1 MRTVLFDILNEGINL
16 GASDWH
22 LKENDDIFMR
32 IDSSLV
38 PTTHHITSEIINEFI
53 SQIATKDMIEKYNK
67 TGDLDLS
74 FVEDNIG
81 RLRINIHK
89 QRCLRSISIRH
100 IKNKILS
107 FEELNLPPIM
117 TTIANYNRGIIFI
130 TGTTGSGKT
139 TTLAAMLQ
147 YINQTDCKHI
157 ITIEDPIEFD
167 FHDELSFFE
176 QREVGVDTISFAS
189 ALKHVLRQD
198 PDVIMVGEMR
208 DRESF
213 ETALQAADTGHLV
226 MTTVHATN
234 PPQTINRIMDFYH
247 TPEEQEHIR
256 KALAGTLRA
265 IISQRLVKG
274 SQGGVIPATEIMI
287 NTLTINKLITRNQLD
302 KISVA
307 IENSRED
314 GMHSFNQILVDF
326 VEAGMVSIEDAL
338 GVAGNPEAFKM
349 NLKGIYLS
357 ASQGI
362 LGN

>member
-1 MRTVLFDILNEGINL
+1 MRTVLFDILNEGVEL

-22 LKENDDIFMR
+22 LKEKDDIYMR
-32 IDSSLV
+32 IDSELV
-38 PTTHHITSEIINEFI
+38 PTTHHTSSELINEFI
-53 SQIATKDMIEKYNK
+53 SQIATKEMLDIYQK

-74 FVEDNIG
+74 FIEDSIG
-81 RLRINIHK
+81 RFRVNIHK
-89 QRCLRSISIRH
+89 QRCFRSIALRH
-100 IKNKILS
+100 IKNKISS
-107 FEELNLPPIM
+107 FEELNLPPIIK
-117 TTIANYNRGIIFI
+117 TIANYERGIILI

-147 YINQTDCKHI
+147 YINQNKCKHI
-157 ITIEDPIEFD
+157 ITVEDPIEFD
-167 FHDELSFFE
+167 YKDELSFFE

-226 MTTVHATN
+226 LTTVHATN
-234 PPQTINRIMDFYH
+234 APKTVNRIVDFYH
-247 TPEEQEHIR
+247 TPEEQENIR
-256 KALAGTLRA
+256 LALAANLKA
-265 IISQRLVKG
+265 VISQRLVKG
-274 SQGGVIPATEIMI
+274 MNGGVLPATEVMI
-287 NTLTINKLITRNQLD
+287 NTLTVSKLISQNKLD
-302 KISVA
+302 KLSLA
-307 IENSRED
+307 IETCGED
-314 GMHSFNQILVDF
+314 GMHSFNQRLVEF
-326 VEAGMVSIEDAL
+326 VEAGMVSIDDAL

-357 ASQGI
+357 AGQSI